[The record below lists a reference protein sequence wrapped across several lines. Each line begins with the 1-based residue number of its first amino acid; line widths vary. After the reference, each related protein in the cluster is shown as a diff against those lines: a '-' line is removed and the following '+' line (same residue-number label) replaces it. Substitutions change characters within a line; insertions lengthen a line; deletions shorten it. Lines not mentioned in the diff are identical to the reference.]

1 MGNVI
6 MCAGGGGVKSDDVTA
21 KLANVLEGKTA
32 LTSDSDDDIGTG
44 TMPECGA
51 ITLAPTGNNTLTSG
65 GGHYDS
71 VTADGS
77 LAYAAGAA
85 AKKIHFVKLG
95 DCSTNPVPDLGVA
108 SGNCTYSFDVS
119 KYAQYGI
126 TADNLIIR
134 NACGHADANDDYRG
148 WSDRGTTTPS
158 CALSG
163 NTAYAYCP
171 YYYSRKKWDTG
182 EPQGDRRC
190 FSIYS
195 TCELWICYAS

>member
-21 KLANVLEGKTA
+21 TLANVLEGKTA
-32 LTSDSDDDIGTG
+32 LTSDSDDDVGVG

-65 GGHYDS
+65 EGHYDS

-85 AKKIHFVKLG
+85 AKKIYFVKLG
-95 DCSTNPVPDLGVA
+95 DCSTNPVPDGGVA
-108 SGNCTYSFDVS
+108 SGECTYSFDVS
-119 KYAQYGI
+119 AYTKYGI

-134 NACGHADANDDYRG
+134 NACGHASAKDYYDN
-148 WSDRGTTTPS
+148 WSDSGSVTPSYSLSGTTAS
-158 CALSG
+158 VR
-163 NTAYAYCP
+163 CP
-171 YYYSRKKWDTG
+171 YYCRWGKSG
-182 EPQGDRRC
+182 EAYRAL
-190 FSIYS
+190 SSYS

>member
-21 KLANVLEGKTA
+21 TLANILEGKTA

-77 LAYAAGAA
+77 LAYNAGFSDGYAAGQTSLS
-85 AKKIHFVKLG
+85 KIAV
-95 DCSTNPVPDLGVA
+95 V
-108 SGNCTYSFDVS
+108 
-119 KYAQYGI
+119 YG
-126 TADNLIIR
+126 T
-134 NACGHADANDDYRG
+134 
-148 WSDRGTTTPS
+148 S
-158 CALSG
+158 
-163 NTAYAYCP
+163 AYAYSGWQP
-171 YYYSRKKWDTG
+171 QVTG
-182 EPQGDRRC
+182 TAIFTKSNGVWTLTGGTGHVNSESYTSGAPFQ
-190 FSIYS
+190 
-195 TCELWICYAS
+195 ASAQAISVSLS

>member
-1 MGNVI
+1 

-77 LAYAAGAA
+77 LAYAAGFS
-85 AKKIHFVKLG
+85 AKTLHRVSIG
-95 DCSTNPVPDLGVA
+95 
-108 SGNCTYSFDVS
+108 SGGNGTYSATS
-119 KYAQYGI
+119 IPNYSSL
-126 TADNLIIR
+126 TADNF
-134 NACGHADANDDYRG
+134 AFVVTY
-148 WSDRGTTTPS
+148 
-158 CALSG
+158 G
-163 NTAYAYCP
+163 NS
-171 YYYSRKKWDTG
+171 YYYSQWTAHSNSISFSPSITYDANTG
-182 EPQGDRRC
+182 IVTVSKCSASYREQSEVHNASVTGNVYC
-190 FSIYS
+190 F
-195 TCELWICYAS
+195 YAG